1 MRALVLVE
9 PLFPVPPEQFPGL
22 LGAFADWRERHRG
35 SMESFE
41 FFVGGG
47 GGFGVVNVPDEAA
60 LNRMMVEYP
69 FTPYS
74 TIRVRPILDGDT
86 ALEQWREIMRE
97 ARGTGPGVEPS
108 Y

>member
-9 PLFPVPPEQFPGL
+9 PLFPIPPEMFPGL
-22 LGAFADWRERHRG
+22 LDAFADWRERHRQ

-47 GGFGVVNVPDEAA
+47 GGFAVVNVPDEVT

-74 TIRVRPILDGDT
+74 DIKVRPVLDGDT
-86 ALEQWREIMRE
+86 ALAQWREAIRE
-97 ARGTGPGVEPS
+97 MMGGAPPPA
-108 Y
+108 